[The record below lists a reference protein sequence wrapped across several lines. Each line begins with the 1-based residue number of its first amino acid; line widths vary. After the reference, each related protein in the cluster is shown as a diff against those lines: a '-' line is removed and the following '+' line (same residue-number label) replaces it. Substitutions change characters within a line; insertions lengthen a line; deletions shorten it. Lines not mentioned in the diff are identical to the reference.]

1 MIKSIVNIVLIVGC
15 ILSFSCGSSS
25 SIRDKIFQ
33 DDTEDESEK
42 DIEWVYYHPL
52 DTMSITMRM
61 NLFIDSINTFSTK
74 RIVPWFVREP
84 CFDRTAIIY
93 YTGIPPDKTTFSWR
107 ASIIRDV
114 ADTLSLKLLIQELE
128 NDPVSYCYR
137 YTKLNYNF
145 TTTKDMLKEKL
156 EELRNKK

>member
-61 NLFIDSINTFSTK
+61 NLFIDSINTFLQN
-74 RIVPWFVREP
+74 V
-84 CFDRTAIIY
+84 
-93 YTGIPPDKTTFSWR
+93 
-107 ASIIRDV
+107 
-114 ADTLSLKLLIQELE
+114 LSLGLLE
-128 NDPVSYCYR
+128 NPV
-137 YTKLNYNF
+137 LI
-145 TTTKDMLKEKL
+145 EQQ
-156 EELRNKK
+156 